1 MSRVEKIILIFIILI
16 LPIKAEAKRGCC
28 SHHGGVSGCSTTGKQ
43 ICNDGTLSP
52 SCYCTPA
59 VTYYV
64 YGCTDSS
71 AKNYNS
77 SAEKDDGSCTYYVY
91 GCTDSSAKNYN
102 SSAEKDDGSCTYY
115 VYGCT
120 NPYAK
125 NYNPSAER
133 DDGQCVYEITSS
145 KNNSQGND
153 KTNDIVDT
161 IIVLGIITVIILIF
175 KKNKV
180 RNIKKN

>member
-91 GCTDSSAKNYN
+91 GCT
-102 SSAEKDDGSCTYY
+102 
-115 VYGCT
+115 

-133 DDGQCVYEITSS
+133 DDGKCVYEITSS

-175 KKNKV
+175 KKKK
-180 RNIKKN
+180 IK

>member
-59 VTYYV
+59 V
-64 YGCTDSS
+64 
-71 AKNYNS
+71 
-77 SAEKDDGSCTYYVY
+77 TYYVY

>member
-91 GCTDSSAKNYN
+91 GCT
-102 SSAEKDDGSCTYY
+102 
-115 VYGCT
+115 

-133 DDGQCVYEITSS
+133 DDGKCVYEITSS